1 MTLDVLCKTNLF
13 IQIDLV
19 LAVDVSVL
27 VGQAPAVDNLEE
39 EVEVLAN
46 QLVWAVH
53 KLVILLSVLLA
64 LLVARRDLN
73 LRNRIM
79 SQKYICYLI
88 KSLTFIKPILFP
100 LRSVISNCSFIST
113 M

>member
-27 VGQAPAVDNLEE
+27 VGQAPAVDDLEE
-39 EVEVLAN
+39 EVQVLAN
-46 QLVWAVH
+46 QLIWAVH

-64 LLVARRDLN
+64 LLVARRNLN
-73 LRNRIM
+73 LRKGIG
-79 SQKYICYLI
+79 SQKYFWYLI
-88 KSLTFIKPILFP
+88 KTLTFIRPILFP

>member
-27 VGQAPAVDNLEE
+27 VGQAPAVDDLEE
-39 EVEVLAN
+39 EVKVLAN
-46 QLVWAVH
+46 QLIGAVH

-64 LLVARRDLN
+64 LLVARGDLD
-73 LRNRIM
+73 LRKGIG
-79 SQKYICYLI
+79 SQNI
-88 KSLTFIKPILFP
+88 FG
-100 LRSVISNCSFIST
+100 N
-113 M
+113 